1 MNTTADIET
10 IQRDADE
17 GDAEAQYQ
25 LFLEYSLAEGDV
37 PVDGREAAKWCRR
50 AAENGHAQAQFC
62 LGQLYRD
69 TNGVPQN
76 YLEAHKWFNLAAVA
90 DSEFAETAVV
100 YRNELEEKL
109 TPELIVEAQRMAAE
123 FKPANVP
130 NW

>member
-1 MNTTADIET
+1 MNTTTDIET
-10 IQRDADE
+10 IRRDADE

-37 PVDGREAAKWCRR
+37 PKDAREAAKWCRR
-50 AAENGHAQAQFC
+50 AAENGHSQAQFC

-90 DSEFAETAVV
+90 DTEFAEAAKEF
-100 YRNELEEKL
+100 REELEKKL
-109 TPELIVEAQRMAAE
+109 TPELIVEAQRRAAE
-123 FKPANVP
+123 FKPANVH

>member
-1 MNTTADIET
+1 MNETIDIET
-10 IQRDADE
+10 LRQSAEE

-37 PVDGREAAKWCRR
+37 PLDAREAARWCRR
-50 AAENGHAQAQFC
+50 AAEGGHARAQFC

-76 YLEAHKWFNLAAVA
+76 FLEAHKWFNLAAVS
-90 DSEFAETAVV
+90 DSEFAEQAAKF
-100 YRNELEEKL
+100 RSELEQKL
-109 TPELIVEAQRMAAE
+109 TPELVVEAQRMAAE
-123 FKPANVP
+123 FMPRVVQ